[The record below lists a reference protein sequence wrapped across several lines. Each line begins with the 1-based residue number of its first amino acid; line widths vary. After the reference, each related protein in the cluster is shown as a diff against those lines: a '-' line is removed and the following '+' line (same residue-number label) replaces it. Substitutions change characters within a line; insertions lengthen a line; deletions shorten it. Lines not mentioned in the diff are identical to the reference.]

1 MNRSNWRKF
10 VALGVVLLLGSA
22 VGVLAQETGN
32 VYANIKDTGGSPLP
46 GVTCE
51 LSGLGAPRIQVS
63 NAAGE
68 VRWLSLDPGAWALE
82 CSLEGFST
90 VEYPNIEVRVG
101 RNVTLEVALAE
112 AIGEV
117 ITVTSESPLLDERQI
132 ATGTTVTQVELE
144 TIPTARDPWAV
155 VAQTPGVLVDR
166 INVGG
171 NQSGQQS
178 VFRGPG
184 VSDDENT
191 FLMDGVEVTDM
202 AATGS
207 SPTYYDFD
215 QYTEMQFTTG
225 GTDVTKSAAGVS
237 VNLVTKRGS
246 NEFRGSARFLRTD
259 SRWFGGALEQDVP
272 LIEQPDGQLA
282 ENQPSFVGNS
292 INKVTDYGFE
302 AGGPVLRDRLWF
314 WGSFGTNDIRNL
326 TGGTTVENVQPDD
339 TVLENSAFKLNWQI
353 VSANSFVASWN
364 NGDKNKFG
372 RSAGPTRPAPTTWD
386 QRGPTAI
393 YKFEDTHVFS
403 SSFFLGGTYS
413 KVDGGFSLVSK
424 ACIAAGSCAEA
435 TETAWDANGVWQN
448 SYLSG
453 PSSRPSEEFKVDG
466 SYFFNAGGSH
476 ELKFG
481 GRLREFQT
489 QSTFHWPGRD
499 LFTVDGGFWAGL
511 DAPTIAVVARR
522 GESSAPVTQNYTSLW
537 AQDTM
542 QFGQF
547 TVNAGF
553 RWDQQDGTNDA
564 YEIPGNP
571 GFPWLLPPVAYEGN
585 DGGFDWSNFTPRIG
599 ATYALGE
606 ERKTLIRGSYSWFAG
621 QMDSGNLTHTNPL
634 GYAYASFYY
643 NDFNGNLL
651 YDDGPEGFTSLGCAP
666 NGDGC
671 LQSWSGFDPDNPT
684 EAITY
689 SVTDPGLNAP
699 VTQEFTVG
707 AEHAFMPEFVVGL
720 TYTWRDTDDII
731 STEREMLDRGAG
743 AYAATR
749 ADFVEDTTITDEIPS
764 GTYTQQ
770 VYAIDCG
777 TACRLGGNL
786 QENTNRN
793 VNYNGLAVNFIKRL
807 SNQWMLRGFVNYG
820 SADYSLSDDYVSK
833 YDPNDEEYGFDN
845 EGGLYSVESAGSG
858 AFGDAI
864 IQSTWSWN
872 LNGMYQVAP
881 DRPWGFN
888 VAANLF
894 GREGTPLPYFYRYRA
909 SDRIQRDMQMTDD
922 VDDFRSEDVFSMD
935 LRLEKEFAAS
945 GNMGFTFS
953 IDVFNVF
960 DESYSLQRRR
970 QTNISQYNWLSETL
984 APRIWRLG
992 VRMNWR

>member
-1 MNRSNWRKF
+1 
-10 VALGVVLLLGSA
+10 
-22 VGVLAQETGN
+22 
-32 VYANIKDTGGSPLP
+32 
-46 GVTCE
+46 
-51 LSGLGAPRIQVS
+51 
-63 NAAGE
+63 
-68 VRWLSLDPGAWALE
+68 
-82 CSLEGFST
+82 
-90 VEYPNIEVRVG
+90 
-101 RNVTLEVALAE
+101 
-112 AIGEV
+112 
-117 ITVTSESPLLDERQI
+117 
-132 ATGTTVTQVELE
+132 
-144 TIPTARDPWAV
+144 
-155 VAQTPGVLVDR
+155 
-166 INVGG
+166 
-171 NQSGQQS
+171 
-178 VFRGPG
+178 
-184 VSDDENT
+184 
-191 FLMDGVEVTDM
+191 
-202 AATGS
+202 
-207 SPTYYDFD
+207 
-215 QYTEMQFTTG
+215 
-225 GTDVTKSAAGVS
+225 
-237 VNLVTKRGS
+237 
-246 NEFRGSARFLRTD
+246 
-259 SRWFGGALEQDVP
+259 
-272 LIEQPDGQLA
+272 
-282 ENQPSFVGNS
+282 
-292 INKVTDYGFE
+292 
-302 AGGPVLRDRLWF
+302 
-314 WGSFGTNDIRNL
+314 
-326 TGGTTVENVQPDD
+326 
-339 TVLENSAFKLNWQI
+339 
-353 VSANSFVASWN
+353 
-364 NGDKNKFG
+364 
-372 RSAGPTRPAPTTWD
+372 
-386 QRGPTAI
+386 
-393 YKFEDTHVFS
+393 
-403 SSFFLGGTYS
+403 
-413 KVDGGFSLVSK
+413 
-424 ACIAAGSCAEA
+424 
-435 TETAWDANGVWQN
+435 
-448 SYLSG
+448 
-453 PSSRPSEEFKVDG
+453 
-466 SYFFNAGGSH
+466 
-476 ELKFG
+476 LKFG

-671 LQSWSGFDPDNPT
+671 LQSWSGFDPNNPT

-689 SVTDPGLNAP
+689 NVTDSGLNAP

-749 ADFVEDTTITDEIPS
+749 ADFVEDGTITDEIPS

-770 VYAIDCG
+770 TYAIDCG
-777 TACRLGGNL
+777 TSCRLGGNL

-807 SNQWMLRGFVNYG
+807 SNQWMLRGFFNYG
-820 SADYSLSDDYVSK
+820 SADYSLSDDYISK

-845 EGGLYSVESAGSG
+845 DGGLYSVESAGSG

-894 GREGTPLPYFYRYRA
+894 GREGTPLPYFYRTRR
-909 SDRIQRDMQMTDD
+909 SDAISRDIQMTDD

>member
-1 MNRSNWRKF
+1 MNRSMWRKF

-22 VGVLAQETGN
+22 AGVLAQQETGN
-32 VYANIKDTGGSPLP
+32 VYANIKDTAGSPLP

-90 VEYPNIEVRVG
+90 VEYPNIEVRIG

-237 VNLVTKRGS
+237 VNLVTKRGT

-259 SRWFGGALEQDVP
+259 ARWFGGALEQDVP

-326 TGGTTVENVQPDD
+326 TGGTTVEDVQPDD

-393 YKFEDTHVFS
+393 YKLEDTHVFS

-424 ACIAAGSCAEA
+424 ACIAAGSCADA

-476 ELKFG
+476 
-481 GRLREFQT
+481 
-489 QSTFHWPGRD
+489 
-499 LFTVDGGFWAGL
+499 
-511 DAPTIAVVARR
+511 
-522 GESSAPVTQNYTSLW
+522 
-537 AQDTM
+537 
-542 QFGQF
+542 
-547 TVNAGF
+547 
-553 RWDQQDGTNDA
+553 
-564 YEIPGNP
+564 
-571 GFPWLLPPVAYEGN
+571 
-585 DGGFDWSNFTPRIG
+585 
-599 ATYALGE
+599 
-606 ERKTLIRGSYSWFAG
+606 
-621 QMDSGNLTHTNPL
+621 
-634 GYAYASFYY
+634 
-643 NDFNGNLL
+643 
-651 YDDGPEGFTSLGCAP
+651 
-666 NGDGC
+666 
-671 LQSWSGFDPDNPT
+671 
-684 EAITY
+684 
-689 SVTDPGLNAP
+689 
-699 VTQEFTVG
+699 
-707 AEHAFMPEFVVGL
+707 
-720 TYTWRDTDDII
+720 
-731 STEREMLDRGAG
+731 
-743 AYAATR
+743 
-749 ADFVEDTTITDEIPS
+749 
-764 GTYTQQ
+764 
-770 VYAIDCG
+770 
-777 TACRLGGNL
+777 
-786 QENTNRN
+786 
-793 VNYNGLAVNFIKRL
+793 
-807 SNQWMLRGFVNYG
+807 
-820 SADYSLSDDYVSK
+820 
-833 YDPNDEEYGFDN
+833 
-845 EGGLYSVESAGSG
+845 
-858 AFGDAI
+858 
-864 IQSTWSWN
+864 
-872 LNGMYQVAP
+872 
-881 DRPWGFN
+881 
-888 VAANLF
+888 
-894 GREGTPLPYFYRYRA
+894 
-909 SDRIQRDMQMTDD
+909 
-922 VDDFRSEDVFSMD
+922 
-935 LRLEKEFAAS
+935 
-945 GNMGFTFS
+945 
-953 IDVFNVF
+953 
-960 DESYSLQRRR
+960 
-970 QTNISQYNWLSETL
+970 
-984 APRIWRLG
+984 
-992 VRMNWR
+992 